1 MDRRAPLDTDL
12 ERVLD
17 GLPDVPDWH
26 ALSVES
32 AWELEDELFG
42 ATRTTEV
49 AYTRDIEVEGP
60 HGPVP
65 MRAVRPTVDGTL
77 PTVVVYHGG
86 LWALGSLDSIEDICR
101 EIATRTPAVV
111 LAVDYRLAPEH
122 PFPTGLDDCI
132 AAYAWARENAVAF
145 GGDRTRVSVAG
156 TSAGANLATGVARF
170 CRDGEI
176 PTPDRQ
182 TLLYPMV
189 DDDFSRDSY
198 AENESG
204 PLLSREAVERSW
216 ERYLRSSVDR
226 ANPYVA
232 PLRGDQ
238 AGLPTTTV
246 VTAGHDP
253 LRDEGIAYAEAMADE
268 GVDVTHHHRPSM
280 CHGFLSLT
288 GEVKAAA
295 ESMDTVTEAFRES

>member
-1 MDRRAPLDTDL
+1 MICSRGSQRSKAPP
-12 ERVLD
+12 EAS
-17 GLPDVPDWH
+17 PPPH

-32 AWELEDELFG
+32 ARELEDELFG

-49 AYTRDIEVEGP
+49 AYTRDIEIEGP

-77 PTVVVYHGG
+77 PMVVVYHGG
-86 LWALGSLDSIEDICR
+86 LWALGSLDSIEDSCR

-204 PLLSREAVERSW
+204 PLLSRDAVERFW

-288 GEVKAAA
+288 GEVKVAD
-295 ESMDTVTEAFRES
+295 ESMDAVIGGFREH